1 MKLEQSFEV
10 QAPVEQVWEMLT
22 DVQRVAPCLPGAE
35 ITDAKDDGTY
45 EGNFQV
51 KLGPTKAA
59 YTGRLSMESLDEES
73 RRATMKASGRDRRGQ
88 GSANA
93 TIVSTLQETG
103 GGTRVDVET
112 DLTITGRLARFGRSG
127 MMQDISNRLMGDFAR
142 CLQESLAG
150 GGAAASDG
158 AAAAT
163 EAEPAAGAGAGA
175 AAAASSSAGASDAG
189 TEAQAPT
196 PSDTS
201 GRPPTESPG
210 LAPAATGQAG
220 PGPASSRPTPAARP
234 SQPAKPVQGF
244 SLFLSVLRDRIKR
257 FLAER
262 RSRR

>member
-10 QAPVEQVWEMLT
+10 QAPVEQVWEMLI

-35 ITDAKDDGTY
+35 ITDAKDDGSY

-93 TIVSTLQETG
+93 TIVSTLQEAE
-103 GGTRVDVET
+103 GGTRVAVET

-142 CLQESLAG
+142 CLQESLEG

-163 EAEPAAGAGAGA
+163 EAEPAAGAG

-201 GRPPTESPG
+201 GRLPTESPG

-244 SLFLSVLRDRIKR
+244 SLLVSVLRERVKR
-257 FLAER
+257 FVAKR